1 VDGSA
6 GKSHGSGQLIAQ
18 KSYVN
23 APEEV
28 VKMSMTGT
36 FKYAQNEEP
45 RPLPDFNV
53 FYRYA
58 ANFPWLSHAA
68 WFISQMY
75 RWGQLEQPANILQ
88 TAASIY
94 RPDLYRQAAKALG
107 VPYPTIDVKKEGINA
122 ATLDAQGSHQSDC
135 DGAGSLL
142 RRRAVFDPAKTGRVR
157 HRLCSE
163 KSEGRAGSIA
173 QGQRLN
179 GGGNRDE
186 QSHCPVHHA
195 PAC

>member
-1 VDGSA
+1 VWKWS
-6 GKSHGSGQLIAQ
+6 SLIAQ

-23 APEEV
+23 APEDT

-58 ANFPWLSHAA
+58 ANFPWRSHAA
-68 WFISQMY
+68 WFITQMY

-94 RPDLYRQAAKALG
+94 RSDLYQQAAKALG
-107 VPYPTIDVKKEGINA
+107 VPYPTVDVKSEGSQRSG
-122 ATLDAQGSHQSDC
+122 LDAQAKPVQSHC

-142 RRRAVFDPAKTGRVR
+142 RWPTVRPAKSSGEYVTDFAG
-157 HRLCSE
+157 E
-163 KSEGRAGSIA
+163 KSES
-173 QGQRLN
+173 
-179 GGGNRDE
+179 
-186 QSHCPVHHA
+186 
-195 PAC
+195 